1 MNFLSLKNRA
11 LHVLIG
17 SAALLLLTAQDA
29 SAYKVS
35 PLHHYLTLTGKGA
48 TSSMVITNSH
58 DYPLTVEMTVER
70 RELSGGKVT
79 QDVPADDDF
88 LIFPPQAIIQPGKK
102 QRVQIRYVGDAV
114 DVSELY
120 RLIVVQVPVSLAD
133 DDTAQV
139 NVAYNFVSAVYVAPS
154 GAKADIVV
162 SDIKP
167 SAAGGFDVTVRNEGN
182 YHALL
187 PDFKWTGSD
196 GSQNAVLSPADL
208 PLGEEPFI
216 EPGGQRVVS
225 LPRKA
230 LGELRTLSSLKIT
243 QGKDSKKRSR

>member
-120 RLIVVQVPVSLAD
+120 RLIVVQVPVSLA
-133 DDTAQV
+133 
-139 NVAYNFVSAVYVAPS
+139 
-154 GAKADIVV
+154 
-162 SDIKP
+162 
-167 SAAGGFDVTVRNEGN
+167 NEGN

>member
-133 DDTAQV
+133 DDTAQ
-139 NVAYNFVSAVYVAPS
+139 
-154 GAKADIVV
+154 
-162 SDIKP
+162 
-167 SAAGGFDVTVRNEGN
+167 
-182 YHALL
+182 
-187 PDFKWTGSD
+187 
-196 GSQNAVLSPADL
+196 
-208 PLGEEPFI
+208 
-216 EPGGQRVVS
+216 GGQRVVS